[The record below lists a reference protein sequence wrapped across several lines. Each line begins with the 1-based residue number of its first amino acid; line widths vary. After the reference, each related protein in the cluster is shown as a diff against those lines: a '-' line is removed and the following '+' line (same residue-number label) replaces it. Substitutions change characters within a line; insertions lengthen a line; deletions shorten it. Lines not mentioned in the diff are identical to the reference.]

1 MEAADASLQSVLILL
16 AASVLAVVACRF
28 VSLPPIIGY
37 LAVGLLLGPRASGV
51 VHDDVLTR
59 HLAEFGVMF
68 LMFSIGLEFSLPK
81 LRTMRREVFGLGLA
95 QVLITIGASIAA
107 AMLIGEQA
115 AVGMSAALTG
125 LVVGG
130 VIAMSSTAIVSKLL
144 ADRLELDTPHGRAI
158 VGVLLFQDLAV
169 VPLLILVPALG
180 QTAAGVAGAIALA
193 LAKAVI
199 VLAVLLLAGPRVMRA
214 WFGVVARRKSTE
226 LFVLNV
232 LLVMLAMAFITSLAG
247 LSLALGAFLAGM
259 LISETEYR
267 YQVEDEIKP
276 FRDVLLGL
284 FFVSVGM
291 LLDFAVVLRH
301 AGVVLLLL
309 VLLMG
314 FKFVLIA
321 LLSRIFGG
329 TPGTALRTGLALAQ
343 GGEFG
348 FVLLALAQRDDVL
361 PGAFGQALLAAMIL
375 SMIAAPFLIGASNRI
390 VMRFASSEWM
400 LRSLQVHRVAV
411 QSLENEGHVI
421 VLGYGRNDQH
431 VARLLEAEAV
441 RYVALDLDPERVR
454 EAALAGDPVVF
465 ADCSRRE
472 ALIAAGVQRAA
483 AVVITFAES
492 AQAVRTIAHVHALNP
507 SMPVI
512 ARARQEADIA
522 RLSAAGASEIV
533 PEALESGLM
542 LASHTLVWVGVP
554 LNRVVRRVRAVR
566 DEQYSLLRGLF
577 HGESDD
583 PDTVEAVQPR
593 LQAFTLAA
601 DAHAVGKLLAKLEL
615 EKIGVQVRA
624 VRRAGQ
630 PRRLT
635 SQEAGV
641 LQAGDSIV
649 LLGPPQ
655 LLAAAEVRLQRG

>member
-1 MEAADASLQSVLILL
+1 MEVADASLQSILILL
-16 AASVLAVVACRF
+16 AAAVLAVVACRF
-28 VSLPPIIGY
+28 LSLPPIIGY
-37 LAVGLLLGPRASGV
+37 LAVGVLFGPRALGA
-51 VHDDVLTR
+51 VHGDVLTR
-59 HLAEFGVMF
+59 QLAEFGVVF

-81 LRTMRREVFGLGLA
+81 LRIMRREVFGLGLA
-95 QVLITIGASIAA
+95 QVALTIGASVVV
-107 AMLIGEQA
+107 AMLVA
-115 AVGMSAALTG
+115 AQGGVGAALAG
-125 LVVGG
+125 LAAGG
-130 VIAMSSTAIVSKLL
+130 VIAMSSTAIVTKLL
-144 ADRLELDTPHGRAI
+144 AERLELDSAHGRAI

-180 QTAAGVAGAIALA
+180 QPAAGVGGAIVLA
-193 LAKAVI
+193 LAKAGF
-199 VLAVLLLAGPRVMRA
+199 VLAVLLIAGPRVMRA

-232 LLVMLAMAFITSLAG
+232 LLVILAMAFLTGLAG

-291 LLDFAVVLRH
+291 LLDPAALQRH
-301 AGVVLLLL
+301 AGFVVLLL
-309 VLLMG
+309 VLLLV
-314 FKFVLIA
+314 FKFALIA
-321 LLSRIFGG
+321 VLARLFGAA
-329 TPGTALRTGLALAQ
+329 PGTALRAGLALAQ

-348 FVLLALAQRDDVL
+348 FVLLSQADRAGVV
-361 PGAFGQALLAAMIL
+361 PGAFSQALLAAMIL
-375 SMIAAPFLIGASNRI
+375 SMIAAPLLIGASERI

-400 LRSLQVHRVAV
+400 LRSLQMHRVAV
-411 QSLENEGHVI
+411 QSLGNEGHVI
-421 VLGYGRNDQH
+421 VLGYGRNGQH
-431 VARLLEAEAV
+431 VARLLDAEGV

-454 EAALAGDPVVF
+454 EATLAGDPVVF

-492 AQAVRTIAHVHALNP
+492 AEAVRAISHVQSLNP
-507 SMPVI
+507 AVPVI
-512 ARARQEADIA
+512 ARARQDADIT

-566 DEQYSLLRGLF
+566 DEQYGLLRGLF
-577 HGESDD
+577 HGASDD
-583 PDTVEAVQPR
+583 PDTVEAAQPR
-593 LQAFTLAA
+593 LHAVTLAA
-601 DAHAVGKLLAKLEL
+601 NAAAVGKGLPQLEL
-615 EKIGVQVRA
+615 DKLGVQVRT
-624 VRRAGQ
+624 VRRPGLA
-630 PRRLT
+630 RRLAP
-635 SQEAGV
+635 QEAGA
-641 LQAGDSIV
+641 LEAGDSVV
-649 LLGPPQ
+649 LLGPPAE
-655 LLAAAEVRLQRG
+655 LAAAEIRLLRG